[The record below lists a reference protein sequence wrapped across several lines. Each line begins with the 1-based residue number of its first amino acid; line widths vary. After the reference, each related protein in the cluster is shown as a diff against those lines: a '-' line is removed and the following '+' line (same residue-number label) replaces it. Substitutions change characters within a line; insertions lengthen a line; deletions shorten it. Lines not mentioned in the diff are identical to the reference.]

1 MKDRL
6 PRCLVHINTHIVS
19 VRMESLVHL
28 LLHVLKHHIHGLPFM
43 ISQVEVRSHMPLG
56 DNQCMT
62 WRYRITVIEHHTSS
76 RLTNNFHSS
85 RQTAERTNLPFL
97 PGQLIEMLI
106 LIKFIARITF
116 QTLERQPHITLI
128 GVLAMNGMQP
138 EPFFRQVTTHGKK
151 GRSRRSKKVRDIH
164 HHFRLCVWFQYIQHI
179 VAQNGIKLPVRIFR
193 TIIIV
198 VPRDVIPLTFQLVCI
213 KAIPAAKVQNT
224 SLQQIMLKQVT
235 GGYRKTRTLDGGE
248 VYLYAIIV
256 QIIFN
261 LEILFS
267 LIFED

>member
-1 MKDRL
+1 
-6 PRCLVHINTHIVS
+6 
-19 VRMESLVHL
+19 
-28 LLHVLKHHIHGLPFM
+28 
-43 ISQVEVRSHMPLG
+43 
-56 DNQCMT
+56 MT
-62 WRYRITVIEHHTSS
+62 WRYWITVIERHTSS

-97 PGQLIEMLI
+97 PRQLIKMLI

-138 EPFFRQVTTHGKK
+138 ESFFRQVTTHGKK
-151 GRSRRSKKVRDIH
+151 GRFRRSKKVRDIH

-179 VAQNGIKLPVRIFR
+179 VAQNGIKLSVRILR

-213 KAIPAAKVQNT
+213 KAIPATKVQNT
-224 SLQQIMLKQVT
+224 SFQQIMLKQVT
-235 GGYRKTRTLDGGE
+235 GGHRKPRTPT
-248 VYLYAIIV
+248 
-256 QIIFN
+256 
-261 LEILFS
+261 
-267 LIFED
+267 LISVP

>member
-1 MKDRL
+1 MYSL
-6 PRCLVHINTHIVS
+6 PQSYNQTSKCKRC
-19 VRMESLVHL
+19 
-28 LLHVLKHHIHGLPFM
+28 
-43 ISQVEVRSHMPLG
+43 ISS
-56 DNQCMT
+56 NA
-62 WRYRITVIEHHTSS
+62 Y
-76 RLTNNFHSS
+76 
-85 RQTAERTNLPFL
+85 
-97 PGQLIEMLI
+97 EMLI

-138 EPFFRQVTTHGKK
+138 ESFFRQVTTHGKK

-198 VPRDVIPLTFQLVCI
+198 VPRDVISLTFQLVCI

-224 SLQQIMLKQVT
+224 SLQQIMLK
-235 GGYRKTRTLDGGE
+235 
-248 VYLYAIIV
+248 
-256 QIIFN
+256 
-261 LEILFS
+261 
-267 LIFED
+267 